1 QVMYGKPLADLLAQ
15 VETQLHQELQPSR
28 GEGRPALSES
38 QLALLQ
44 KASAAVAELRA
55 ASAEMARGGTAAVTV
70 KSDLAAASTPVP
82 GEGAGGREAALLTR
96 TSSPSGEV
104 QRQQGGAHMA

>member
-1 QVMYGKPLADLLAQ
+1 GAWLQSAALAHSKSLPLTAQAVSALHQVMYGKPLADLLAQ

-82 GEGAGGREAALLTR
+82 GEGAG
-96 TSSPSGEV
+96 
-104 QRQQGGAHMA
+104 